1 MANVNNKSS
10 TSARKIA
17 GLRPH

>member
-17 GLRPH
+17 DLRPH

>member
-10 TSARKIA
+10 TLARKIA